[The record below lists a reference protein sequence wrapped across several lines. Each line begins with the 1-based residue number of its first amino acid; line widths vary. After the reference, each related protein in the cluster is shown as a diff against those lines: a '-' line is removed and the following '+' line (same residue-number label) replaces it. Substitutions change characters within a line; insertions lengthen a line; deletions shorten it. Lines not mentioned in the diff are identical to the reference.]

1 MTLSL
6 AEKLPDGSGKAGIRV
21 WLKSSGYARRLLLG
35 EAGDPWLNAAGY
47 LAFFSQAH
55 GLLRPDAAVLDVDEL
70 LASWA
75 GRHPDLLTEMGS
87 KRRTSFPLRK
97 LLEATGPRELLAE
110 ILTAVDGCLRGQAP
124 AVLSLPTPRRWLSI
138 VNAMVGR
145 DDVEIEADDIEDA
158 AMYVADFLRALASA
172 PVGGI
177 VLDDQGVAAQA
188 DDAERCR
195 SIVNIARHY
204 RWGIVWRTNGDAD
217 FIKAM
222 VPVVDGVISAS
233 PVAATDKP
241 SGVDVTSAL
250 WGGGALPTLAA
261 GQFYFAEIPAD
272 QVPESVLEKLGLLR
286 N

>member
-35 EAGDPWLNAAGY
+35 EAGDPWLNAASY

-55 GLLRPDAAVLDVDEL
+55 GLLRPDVAVLDVDEL

-75 GRHPDLLTEMGS
+75 SRHPDLLTEMAS
-87 KRRTSFPLRK
+87 KRRTTFPLRK

-110 ILTAVDGCLRGQAP
+110 TLTAVDGCLRGQAP
-124 AVLSLPTPRRWLSI
+124 AVLSLPTPRRWLALA
-138 VNAMVGR
+138 NGMVGR
-145 DDVEIEADDIEDA
+145 DDVDIEADDIEDA
-158 AMYVADFLRALASA
+158 AMYVADFLRALAA
-172 PVGGI
+172 ALVGGI
-177 VLDDQGVAAQA
+177 VLDDQGMAAQVG
-188 DDAERCR
+188 DAERCR

-217 FIKAM
+217 SIGAM

-233 PVAATDKP
+233 PVPGMDKP
-241 SGVDVTSAL
+241 LGIDVTTDL
-250 WGGGALPTLAA
+250 WADGGMPSLSS

-272 QVPESVLEKLGLLR
+272 QVPETVLEKLGLLR
-286 N
+286 G